1 MSGKVVTKNND
12 VIRVGVIGATGYTG
26 SELLRLLLR
35 HPQVALTVVTS
46 RAEAGVALS
55 DYWPN
60 LRGEC
65 DLSFTAPSAADLT
78 AACDLVFFATPHA
91 VSMHMMRELMAM
103 DVRVIDLSA
112 DFRLQDI
119 PQWEAWYGEAHACPE
134 WVEQAVYGLPEVNR
148 EHIRD
153 AKLLAC
159 PGCYPTSVQLGFLPL
174 LENNLIHTDSLIA
187 NSASGVSGAGR
198 QAKVANLFSEMSD
211 NFKAYAVAGHRH
223 LPEIEQGLS
232 AAAGTEVNLTFVPHL
247 LPIIRGI
254 HSTLYCKPKDMNV
267 NFQALFEQRFANE
280 PFVDVL
286 PAGVYPETRS
296 VKGTNHCRISVQPI
310 ESSVMLAILVVEDN
324 LLKGAAGQAVQAMN
338 IMYQWQ
344 ETLGLRD
351 IALMP

>member
-1 MSGKVVTKNND
+1 MSNND
-12 VIRVGVIGATGYTG
+12 SIRVGVIGATGYTG

-35 HPQVALTVVTS
+35 HPQVELTVVTS
-46 RAEAGVALS
+46 RSEAGVALS

-65 DLSFTAPSAADLT
+65 DLSFTAPSASELT

-103 DVRVIDLSA
+103 EVRVIDLSA

-119 PQWEAWYGEAHACPE
+119 PQWEAWYGEKHACPE
-134 WVEQAVYGLPEVNR
+134 LIEQAVYGLPEVNR
-148 EHIRD
+148 DNIRD

-174 LENNLIHTDSLIA
+174 LENNLIYTDILSA

-211 NFKAYAVAGHRH
+211 NYKAYAVAGHRH
-223 LPEIEQGLS
+223 LPEIEQGLN
-232 AAAGTEVNLTFVPHL
+232 AAADTEVTLTFVPHL

-254 HSTLYCKPKDMNV
+254 HSTLYCKPKDMSV
-267 NFQALFEQRFANE
+267 DFQTLFEQRFADE

-296 VKGTNHCRISVQPI
+296 VKGTNHCRISVQPVAGS
-310 ESSVMLAILVVEDN
+310 EMLVILVVEDN

>member
-1 MSGKVVTKNND
+1 VDKTLADSIK
-12 VIRVGVIGATGYTG
+12 VGVIGATGYTG

-35 HPQVALTVVTS
+35 HPQVELTVVTS
-46 RAEAGVALS
+46 RSEAGVALS

-65 DLSFTAPSAADLT
+65 DLSFTAPSASELT

-119 PQWEAWYGEAHACPE
+119 PQWEAWYGEKHACPE
-134 WVEQAVYGLPEVNR
+134 LVEQAVYGLPEVNR
-148 EHIRD
+148 DNIRD
-153 AKLLAC
+153 AQLLAC

-211 NFKAYAVAGHRH
+211 NYKAYAVAGHRH
-223 LPEIEQGLS
+223 LPEIEQGLN
-232 AAAGTEVNLTFVPHL
+232 AAADTKVTLTFVPHL

-254 HSTLYCKPKDMNV
+254 HSTLYCKPKDMSV
-267 NFQALFEQRFANE
+267 DFQALFEQRFANE

-296 VKGTNHCRISVQPI
+296 VKGTNHCRISVQPVDGS
-310 ESSVMLAILVVEDN
+310 EMLVVLVVEDN

-338 IMYQWQ
+338 IMYKWQ

>member
-1 MSGKVVTKNND
+1 MSNND
-12 VIRVGVIGATGYTG
+12 SIRVGVIGATGYTG

-35 HPQVALTVVTS
+35 HPQVELTVVTS
-46 RAEAGVALS
+46 RSEAGVALS

-65 DLSFTAPSAADLT
+65 DLSFTAPSASELT

-103 DVRVIDLSA
+103 EVRVIDLSA

-119 PQWEAWYGEAHACPE
+119 PQWEAWYGEKHACPE
-134 WVEQAVYGLPEVNR
+134 LVEQAVYGLPEVNR
-148 EHIRD
+148 DNIRD

-187 NSASGVSGAGR
+187 NAASGVSGAGR

-211 NFKAYAVAGHRH
+211 NYKAYAVAGHRH
-223 LPEIEQGLS
+223 LPEIEQGLN
-232 AAAGTEVNLTFVPHL
+232 AAAGTEVTLTFVPHL

-254 HSTLYCKPKDMNV
+254 HSTLYCKPKDMSV
-267 NFQALFEQRFANE
+267 DFQTLFEQRFTDE

-296 VKGTNHCRISVQPI
+296 VKGTNHCRISVQPVAGS
-310 ESSVMLAILVVEDN
+310 EMLVILVVEDN

-338 IMYQWQ
+338 IMYQLE